1 MDSRITQAIT
11 FMRQNLG
18 VRLTEKEFAQK
29 AGLTAQHFCV
39 LFKTET
45 GETPARYLNKLRMDK
60 ARELL
65 DEGDGSRLSVK
76 EIAAVVGCND
86 LSHFVR
92 DFEKRF
98 GLSPKRYRAHRSH
111 LAEPNL
117 KLRWQILKFANDFVL
132 DFKVP
137 GVKKTAIY

>member
-1 MDSRITQAIT
+1 MDSRIQHAIS
-11 FMRQNLG
+11 FMKQNLSCK
-18 VRLTEKEFAQK
+18 LAEKELAHQ

-45 GETPARYLNKLRMDK
+45 GETPARYLNRLRMDK

-65 DEGDGSRLSVK
+65 EDYDHSRLSIK
-76 EIAAVVGCND
+76 EIAAGVGCSD

-98 GLSPKRYRAHRSH
+98 GLSPKRYRATRGS
-111 LAEPNL
+111 
-117 KLRWQILKFANDFVL
+117 QS
-132 DFKVP
+132 
-137 GVKKTAIY
+137 